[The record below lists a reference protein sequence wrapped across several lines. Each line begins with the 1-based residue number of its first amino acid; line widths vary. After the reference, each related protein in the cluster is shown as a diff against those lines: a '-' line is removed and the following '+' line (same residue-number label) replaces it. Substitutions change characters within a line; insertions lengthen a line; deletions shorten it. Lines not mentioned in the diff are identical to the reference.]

1 MIRHRYLLCL
11 AALSV
16 LPVQTFLAS
25 TVQVGN
31 CLTGPQNFSTISAA
45 VSSVPPGSTVEVCP
59 GTYAEQVAITKALTL
74 VGVTS
79 GTANQVLITVPSAGL
94 VQNAVSMFGESVAA
108 QVLVEEAGAGPGDN
122 TKITVDGTGGD
133 TAERKSTRLN
143 SSHRYNSHAALCFE
157 KKTKQPS
164 S

>member
-16 LPVQTFLAS
+16 LPVQTLLAS

-59 GTYAEQVAITKALTL
+59 GTYAEQVPSTRALPL
-74 VGVTS
+74 LGVTS
-79 GTANQVLITVPSAGL
+79 GTAKRVLITLPSSL
-94 VQNAVSMFGESVAA
+94 PVQNSG
-108 QVLVEEAGAGPGDN
+108 
-122 TKITVDGTGGD
+122 
-133 TAERKSTRLN
+133 
-143 SSHRYNSHAALCFE
+143 
-157 KKTKQPS
+157 
-164 S
+164 

>member
-74 VGVTS
+74 VGVRSEEHTS
-79 GTANQVLITVPSAGL
+79 ELQSPVHL
-94 VQNAVSMFGESVAA
+94 VC
-108 QVLVEEAGAGPGDN
+108 
-122 TKITVDGTGGD
+122 
-133 TAERKSTRLN
+133 RL
-143 SSHRYNSHAALCFE
+143 LLE
-157 KKTKQPS
+157 KKK
-164 S
+164 

>member
-79 GTANQVLITVPSAGL
+79 GTANRVLITVPSAGL

-108 QVLVEEAGAGPGDN
+108 QVLVEEASRG
-122 TKITVDGTGGD
+122 
-133 TAERKSTRLN
+133 R
-143 SSHRYNSHAALCFE
+143 
-157 KKTKQPS
+157 
-164 S
+164 